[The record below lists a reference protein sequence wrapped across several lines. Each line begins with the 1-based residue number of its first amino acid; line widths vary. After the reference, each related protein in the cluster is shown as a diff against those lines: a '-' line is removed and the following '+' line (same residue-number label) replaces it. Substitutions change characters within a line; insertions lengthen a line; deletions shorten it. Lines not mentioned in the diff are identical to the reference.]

1 MKKARTSYSVV
12 ISSTDFHFSWTVRFD
27 KSSFLTL
34 PPSSNCGH
42 WHSDPATDFV
52 EMPQMIEN
60 KKVDKPLS
68 VRSNLTELA
77 DQYLDRFV
85 WYRLSEPS
93 LLRLW
98 DND

>member
-1 MKKARTSYSVV
+1 
-12 ISSTDFHFSWTVRFD
+12 
-27 KSSFLTL
+27 
-34 PPSSNCGH
+34 
-42 WHSDPATDFV
+42 
-52 EMPQMIEN
+52 MIEN